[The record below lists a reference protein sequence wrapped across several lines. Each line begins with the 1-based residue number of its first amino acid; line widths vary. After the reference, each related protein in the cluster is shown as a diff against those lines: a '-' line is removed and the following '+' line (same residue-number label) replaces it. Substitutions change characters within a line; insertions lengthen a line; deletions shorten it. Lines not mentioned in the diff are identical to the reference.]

1 MWKWEELGLNL
12 SFTGGGGGYMEL
24 IHGLVYDSHLNIK
37 DSFSRN
43 RFSLIIKAFLA
54 DIYYYIII
62 YYKMWSLT
70 PL

>member
-1 MWKWEELGLNL
+1 
-12 SFTGGGGGYMEL
+12 MEL

-43 RFSLIIKAFLA
+43 RFSLIIKAFLD

-62 YYKMWSLT
+62 NYKMWSLT